1 MRIKKETAD
10 SLYATIYDHCVDEI
24 QEVSSGDCVDIL
36 TEIISED
43 YENWSD
49 EKCQKVAQRFYD
61 ENYDR
66 AYAEA
71 LESFEPSARDE
82 AMADIQQETMAMLAA
97 RGF

>member
-49 EKCQKVAQRFYD
+49 EKCQKTARQFYD
-61 ENYDR
+61 ENYDC
-66 AYAEA
+66 AYTEA
-71 LESFEPSARDE
+71 LESFEPSAQDE
-82 AMADIQQETMAMLAA
+82 AMADIQRETLAMLAA